1 MKKKKNSFPL
11 SFRINIESFSI
22 ILRAHFSVP
31 NFQRWKNEEIHE
43 NQECWNMQIA
53 AIRPKSIEKKKNSSM
68 KQLFIFQRG
77 GKLQKEENGYV
88 KRMARS
94 SEINRTNLIRD

>member
-1 MKKKKNSFPL
+1 MKKKNSFPL

-43 NQECWNMQIA
+43 NQECWNMQTA

-77 GKLQKEENGYV
+77 GKLQKEE
-88 KRMARS
+88 KRVCKTYG
-94 SEINRTNLIRD
+94 EIQRNKPYEFN